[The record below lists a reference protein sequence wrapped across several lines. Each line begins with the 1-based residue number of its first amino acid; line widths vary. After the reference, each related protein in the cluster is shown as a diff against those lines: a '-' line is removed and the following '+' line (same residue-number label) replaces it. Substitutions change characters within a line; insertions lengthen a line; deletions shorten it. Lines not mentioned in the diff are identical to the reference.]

1 MKMSKVYFI
10 IITRTEEEYKRYLK
24 DMKIPLGIKFDKEKN
39 FTKNKKYCGKVYV
52 VHRKPLNIKKD
63 VLVNVLKSGNLVPNS
78 IVKKW
83 QTLEW
88 GKEHYPELF
97 L

>member
-1 MKMSKVYFI
+1 MLNNQF
-10 IITRTEEEYKRYLK
+10 
-24 DMKIPLGIKFDKEKN
+24 
-39 FTKNKKYCGKVYV
+39 YV